1 MTNDLFREIG
11 MRLREARKESGFS
24 QEQVA
29 KAVGINRVA
38 LSYYETGKR
47 KIDLSTLK
55 ELATFYGYSL
65 EYFTEKEKSNSE
77 EPVMLAFRAEDLQES
92 DLEVVA
98 WAKNFVLSALELEK
112 ILQKGGGS

>member
-1 MTNDLFREIG
+1 
-11 MRLREARKESGFS
+11 
-24 QEQVA
+24 
-29 KAVGINRVA
+29 
-38 LSYYETGKR
+38 
-47 KIDLSTLK
+47 
-55 ELATFYGYSL
+55 LATFYGYSL

>member
-1 MTNDLFREIG
+1 
-11 MRLREARKESGFS
+11 MRLREAREESGFS

-29 KAVGINRVA
+29 KAVGINRAV

-55 ELATFYGYSL
+55 EMATFYGYSL
-65 EYFTEKEKSNSE
+65 EYFTENEKSNSE